1 MSSQI
6 LGALLLLS
14 QLVCANDNG
23 LTPRELTAT
32 ALNSSAIRVT
42 WKEPSRSAELNGR
55 YELMLYN
62 GTQEEEFNI
71 EATEDIITDLEPST
85 TYDVD
90 VSAFWS
96 NGTAVVEYASASVT
110 TFPREASP
118 PLASESSREADA
130 EGELPS
136 TEESP
141 DVLVDL
147 HNESSSDKTLSSFTD
162 QPPVVQKEGEVTEE
176 EKKIGNDKEKVLSDS
191 HNSNPEAK
199 DVDLGPSDG
208 IVPTLVEFSETDEI
222 HNMSNDTFSSE
233 SPDKP
238 NSSEVI
244 KGSFISLAGFSLLW
258 LSSMF
263 AL

>member
-14 QLVCANDNG
+14 QLVCGNDNG
-23 LTPRELTAT
+23 LTPKELTAT

-110 TFPREASP
+110 TFPREAST

-130 EGELPS
+130 ESELPS

-147 HNESSSDKTLSSFTD
+147 HNESSSDKNRL
-162 QPPVVQKEGEVTEE
+162 
-176 EKKIGNDKEKVLSDS
+176 N
-191 HNSNPEAK
+191 
-199 DVDLGPSDG
+199 
-208 IVPTLVEFSETDEI
+208 
-222 HNMSNDTFSSE
+222 
-233 SPDKP
+233 
-238 NSSEVI
+238 
-244 KGSFISLAGFSLLW
+244 
-258 LSSMF
+258 
-263 AL
+263 